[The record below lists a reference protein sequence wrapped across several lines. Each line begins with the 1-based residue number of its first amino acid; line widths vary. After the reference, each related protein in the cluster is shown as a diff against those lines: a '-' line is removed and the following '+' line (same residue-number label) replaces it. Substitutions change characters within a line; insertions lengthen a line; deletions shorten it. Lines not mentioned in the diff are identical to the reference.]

1 MYVWGSGN
9 GGRWS
14 GMCEGCSLR
23 SPVCNIL
30 ILGGGALCAAGKIK
44 DRVCYS
50 ISVSS
55 SNSLLDTVV
64 LQLTYS

>member
-30 ILGGGALCAAGKIK
+30 ILGGGALCAAGKKTRQNMLFNKCI
-44 DRVCYS
+44 
-50 ISVSS
+50 
-55 SNSLLDTVV
+55 
-64 LQLTYS
+64 